1 MFETAYPKLNPNPKK
16 RDLEELFSPNH
27 DEIMLA
33 KRTCKSEGSLLGF
46 LVTLKTFQ
54 RLGYFVYVRD
64 VPPAITEHVVR
75 ALGFLFIP
83 ATLSTYDASGKRDV
97 HLKAIRAHQQVA
109 PFQSGGQAILER
121 AAFEAAQS
129 KEDLRDLINACI
141 EQIVRQRFTLPGLST
156 IRKTVQRIRAEVNDQ
171 LFQVVFNALTLE
183 DRTKLE
189 GVLARRIAVQ
199 NTVVP
204 YTAVPVGE
212 SVAESVAG
220 TEGREGST
228 GWARVKQD
236 PGKPSLQHFKLLLG
250 HRAWLLERQPN
261 LRVSTLLPNAKFQQF
276 AAEADSLDA
285 ARMRD
290 LEPFK
295 RATLTAVLLEVKAA
309 KVLNDLGEV
318 FVKRMMHIHRLAKE
332 ALARHQ
338 LERQA
343 RTDALVQTLKD
354 VLIAYNTPGSV
365 GQRLGEID
373 KVVRDRTEQLINEC
387 EQHAALSGQ
396 NYFPFLWRYY
406 SNHRATLFKLLGLLD
421 LRSTTQDSSLLHA
434 IAFIVAAEG
443 KRAEWLGL
451 EPSSEKAPAQTPAQT
466 PAPLNLEW
474 LSDRWWTLV
483 TGQTRREAPIMQINR
498 KQFEVCVF
506 TRLLWDLKSG
516 DLSIH
521 GSLEFA
527 DYRTQLVN
535 DSEFD
540 AMLAEF
546 CEQVGLPADPQTLI
560 AQARSTLEGHA
571 RTADAAFP
579 NNIGVRLEAGKL
591 VLKAVQATPVPK
603 RFVWLERQ
611 LESRLGLHPI
621 LDVLADTENLLGW
634 SRFFGPISGLEAKLE
649 RAQDKYLITTFSY
662 GCNLGP
668 TETARAVEGV
678 NRQQL
683 QWVNTRH
690 VTERPKPEG
699 AAVGSRGRT
708 SRTPRTW

>member
-83 ATLSTYDASGKRDV
+83 ATLSTYDASGTRDV

-189 GVLARRIAVQ
+189 GVLARRIAVP

-204 YTAVPVGE
+204 
-212 SVAESVAG
+212 VAESVAG

-318 FVKRMMHIHRLAKE
+318 FVKRMMHIHRLAKD

-354 VLIAYNTPGSV
+354 VLG
-365 GQRLGEID
+365 RL
-373 KVVRDRTEQLINEC
+373 
-387 EQHAALSGQ
+387 QHAG
-396 NYFPFLWRYY
+396 FR
-406 SNHRATLFKLLGLLD
+406 RA
-421 LRSTTQDSSLLHA
+421 
-434 IAFIVAAEG
+434 
-443 KRAEWLGL
+443 
-451 EPSSEKAPAQTPAQT
+451 AP
-466 PAPLNLEW
+466 
-474 LSDRWWTLV
+474 R
-483 TGQTRREAPIMQINR
+483 
-498 KQFEVCVF
+498 
-506 TRLLWDLKSG
+506 
-516 DLSIH
+516 
-521 GSLEFA
+521 
-527 DYRTQLVN
+527 
-535 DSEFD
+535 
-540 AMLAEF
+540 
-546 CEQVGLPADPQTLI
+546 
-560 AQARSTLEGHA
+560 
-571 RTADAAFP
+571 
-579 NNIGVRLEAGKL
+579 
-591 VLKAVQATPVPK
+591 
-603 RFVWLERQ
+603 
-611 LESRLGLHPI
+611 
-621 LDVLADTENLLGW
+621 
-634 SRFFGPISGLEAKLE
+634 
-649 RAQDKYLITTFSY
+649 
-662 GCNLGP
+662 
-668 TETARAVEGV
+668 
-678 NRQQL
+678 
-683 QWVNTRH
+683 
-690 VTERPKPEG
+690 
-699 AAVGSRGRT
+699 
-708 SRTPRTW
+708 